1 MTKLI
6 SKIGKA
12 LGARLIFTEKKSVLK
27 QDAVI
32 EYLNELLKMYVFV
45 SIGEAANSSANMS
58 LLF

>member
-1 MTKLI
+1 M
-6 SKIGKA
+6 
-12 LGARLIFTEKKSVLK
+12 LK

-45 SIGEAANSSANMS
+45 SIGEAANNIANMS